1 MLLRPLLAAM
11 LLLLPAGAGVLHAQE
26 AGRPGPVITS
36 TGPVFPVPAPDVETP
51 RTHTYRALW
60 EVRARAAEADQVNPS
75 FSNAARFLNMHV
87 RAGVPLEQLRL
98 ALVVHGPAGADLL
111 TDAAYRER
119 FGVANPN
126 LRAMEE
132 LAAAGVRIILC
143 GQTAAARGLPRD
155 ALAPQVEV
163 ALSAMTAFV
172 LLQDEGYRLI
182 PW

>member
-1 MLLRPLLAAM
+1 MFLRPVLAAT
-11 LLLLPAGAGVLHAQE
+11 LLLLAGAGALHGQDAR
-26 AGRPGPVITS
+26 RPGPVITS
-36 TGPVFPVPAPDVETP
+36 TGPVFPVPDPDMATP
-51 RTHTYRALW
+51 LTHTFRAVW
-60 EVRARAAEADQVNPS
+60 EVATRAGEPDEINPS
-75 FSNAARFLNMHV
+75 FFNAARFLNMHV
-87 RAGVPLEQLRL
+87 QAGVPREQLRL
-98 ALVVHGPAGADLL
+98 ALVVHGPAGSDLL
-111 TDAAYRER
+111 QDATYRER

-126 LRAMEE
+126 LRVMEE

-143 GQTAAARGLPRD
+143 GQTAAARDLPRD